1 MIFELA
7 ILLLL
12 VLLNAALAGAEMALV
27 SLRDSQLTRLSQRGP
42 RGQRVVH
49 LAQDPN
55 RFLSTIQIGLTL
67 GGFLAS
73 AIAAVA
79 LAEPLVEP
87 LAILGDA
94 AEPAAIIVVTLAL
107 TFFTLVFGELAP
119 KRIAMQRA
127 EAWALHTC
135 GPIAALA
142 RISKPALWILG
153 KATDLVV
160 RLAGADPARQR
171 EEVSAQEIRNMIDT
185 HIDITAEQREII
197 TGAFEVQTRHIW
209 NVLVPRVNVIS
220 IAANTSVEQARSLL
234 VEHRLSRAPI
244 YGTDHDDI
252 VGVVHIRDLID
263 ASGPVTTAMRPP
275 LILPESATMLDS
287 LRQMRTEHTHLAIVI
302 DEYGGFVGIITM
314 EDILEEIIGDIY
326 DEFDSDNTQAKH
338 APDGTIILPGNFPA
352 HELANQRIH
361 IDHGDSATLAGIIL
375 TATGNVPA
383 IGERIRIQGWT
394 FEILATERNAITK
407 TRCHPT
413 PDPRAGDTSR

>member
-27 SLRDSQLTRLSQRGP
+27 SLRDSQLARLAQRGP

-73 AIAAVA
+73 AVAAVA

-87 LAILGDA
+87 LNFLGSA
-94 AEPAAIIVVTLAL
+94 AEPTAIITVTLAL

-127 EAWALHTC
+127 ETWALRTC

-142 RISKPALWILG
+142 RVSRPALWILG

-160 RLAGADPARQR
+160 RIAGADPTRQR
-171 EEVSAQEIRNMIDT
+171 EEVSAEEIRTMIDAQS
-185 HIDITAEQREII
+185 DITADQRQII
-197 TGAFEVQTRHIW
+197 AGVFEVQARHIW
-209 NVLVPRVNVIS
+209 SVLVPRVNVIS

-234 VEHRLSRAPI
+234 VEHRLSRAPV

-252 VGVVHIRDLID
+252 IGVVHIRDLID
-263 ASGPVTTAMRPP
+263 ATGTVTTAARPP
-275 LILPESATMLDS
+275 LILPESAAVLDS
-287 LRQMRTEHTHLAIVI
+287 LRQMRAQRTHLAVVI
-302 DEYGGFVGIITM
+302 DEYGGFVGIVTM
-314 EDILEEIIGDIY
+314 EDILEEVIGEIY
-326 DEFDSDNTQAKH
+326 DEFDNDDIQATY

-352 HELANQRIH
+352 HDLPHHHIH

-375 TATGNVPA
+375 TATGNLPA
-383 IGERIRIQGWT
+383 IGERIPIQEWT
-394 FEILATERNAITK
+394 FEILDTTRNAITK
-407 TRCHPT
+407 VRAHPT
-413 PDPRAGDTSR
+413 P